1 MSNETRTQLNQSQI
15 RFLQIPTKF
24 SAYVGGFGSGKTWSG
39 CTKLAIHALENPG
52 IPQGYFAPT
61 YPLIR
66 DIFYPTMEEVAQT
79 MGMRSVARVGNH
91 EVDLYLGRRL
101 YSTVICRTM
110 DKPENIVGFKIG
122 NAVIDEIDILDK
134 AKAERAW
141 NKVIARMRFKGMA
154 NRIGVTTTPEGFRF
168 TYQRFKRNPG
178 ESYGMV
184 QASTYENEHNLPD
197 DYIDSLLESYPDNLI
212 AAYIDG
218 EFTNLQSG
226 SVYPMFDRFENRSS
240 ATLEFNEPLHIGM
253 DFNVL
258 KMAAVVHVIR
268 DGLPIAVDE
277 ITDGRDTP
285 YMIDLFK
292 QRYKGHHI
300 TVYPD
305 ASGGSTSSKGA
316 SLSDISLLRT
326 AGYSISAPKAN
337 PPIRNRVI
345 AMNAM
350 FCNAAGQ
357 RRYRVNT
364 EKCPHYTEALE
375 QQAYDKNGEPDKST
389 GHDHIA
395 DAGGYFIHQRFPL
408 KQRMRSRELAI

>member
-1 MSNETRTQLNQSQI
+1 MNRTQV
-15 RFLQIPTKF
+15 RFLQIPNKF

-39 CTKLAIHALENPG
+39 CTKLAIHALQNPG
-52 IPQGYFAPT
+52 ITQGYFAPT

-66 DIFYPTMEEVAQT
+66 DIFYPTIEEVAQT
-79 MGMRSVARVGNH
+79 VGMRSVARVGNH

-168 TYQRFKRNPG
+168 TYQRFKRDPSD
-178 ESYGMV
+178 SYGMV

-226 SVYPMFDRFENRSS
+226 SVYPMFDRFENRST

-285 YMIDLFK
+285 YMIDLFE

-350 FCNAAGQ
+350 FCNAVDQ
-357 RRYRVNT
+357 RRYKINS

-395 DAGGYFIHQRFPL
+395 DAGGYFIHQRYPL
-408 KQRMRSRELAI
+408 KPRMRSRELAI

>member
-1 MSNETRTQLNQSQI
+1 MNLC
-15 RFLQIPTKF
+15 K
-24 SAYVGGFGSGKTWSG
+24 
-39 CTKLAIHALENPG
+39 HALENPRV
-52 IPQGYFAPT
+52 PQGYFAPT

-66 DIFYPTMEEVAQT
+66 DIFYPTVDEVAHGI
-79 MGMRSVARVGNH
+79 GMRTVTRLANH
-91 EVDLYLGRRL
+91 EVDLFYGRKL
-101 YSTVICRTM
+101 YCRIICRTM
-110 DKPENIVGFKIG
+110 DKPGNIVGFKIG
-122 NAVIDEIDILDK
+122 NAIVDEIDILDAVK
-134 AKAERAW
+134 ARGAW
-141 NKVIARMRFKGMA
+141 DKIIARLRFKGA
-154 NRIGVTTTPEGFRF
+154 LNRIGVTTTPEGFRF

-226 SVYPMFDRFENRSS
+226 SVYPMFDRFENRST

-350 FCNAAGQ
+350 FYNAAGQ